1 MPDTGPTLLSGTPE
15 GTQGRVFDTLHLVRP
30 PDVAAARKRV
40 IIMSYSEVDL
50 RPAIQFDET
59 TRGDFVV
66 RVYQHLLGAIAAFAA
81 IEALFINVGISG
93 RIYDFVARGGGLT
106 WLLVLGGFMAGQWIV
121 TNAAMDLLNPQ
132 RQYAGL
138 LGSAALYAVLFAP
151 MMHYFFEIADGGE
164 TSVMPAALI
173 TAVGFSG
180 LTLVA
185 FVTRKDLSFLR
196 PIVMYGF
203 VAALA
208 LIVGALV
215 FGLSL
220 GIWFSVAMIALTGA
234 AILYQ
239 TQTII
244 REFPVVAHV
253 GAALALFSSVMTL
266 FYYVL
271 SLFIG
276 RD

>member
-1 MPDTGPTLLSGTPE
+1 MVCQAARYG
-15 GTQGRVFDTLHLVRP
+15 V
-30 PDVAAARKRV
+30 AARKRV
-40 IIMSYSEVDL
+40 SMSYSEVDL

-81 IEALFINVGISG
+81 IEALFINLGIAE
-93 RIYDFVARGGGLT
+93 RIYNFVARGGGLT

-138 LGSAALYAVLFAP
+138 LGSAALYAVLFSP

-164 TSVMPAALI
+164 TSVMAAALI
-173 TAVGFSG
+173 TAVGFGG

-208 LIVGALV
+208 LIVGAV
-215 FGLSL
+215 IFGLSL
-220 GIWFSVAMIALTGA
+220 GIWFSVAMIALSGA

-244 REFPVVAHV
+244 REFPVVAHI

>member
-1 MPDTGPTLLSGTPE
+1 
-15 GTQGRVFDTLHLVRP
+15 
-30 PDVAAARKRV
+30 
-40 IIMSYSEVDL
+40 MSYSDVDL
-50 RPAIQFDET
+50 RPAIQLDET

-66 RVYQHLLGAIAAFAA
+66 RVYQHLLGAIAAFAG
-81 IEALFINVGISG
+81 IEAILLNTPIAEG
-93 RIYDFVARGGGLT
+93 IYDFVAGGGGLT
-106 WLLVLGGFMAGQWIV
+106 WLLVLGGFMVGQWIV

-132 RQYAGL
+132 RQYGAL

-151 MMHYFFEIADGGE
+151 MLHYFFRIADDGA
-164 TSVMPAALI
+164 TSVAAAGLI
-173 TAVGFSG
+173 TAMAFTG

-203 VAALA
+203 VAALV
-208 LIVGALV
+208 LIVAAAL

-220 GIWFSVAMIALTGA
+220 GVWFVLGMIVLSGV

-244 REFPVVAHV
+244 REFPVAAHV

-266 FYYVL
+266 FWYILQLVG
-271 SLFIG
+271 IM